1 MNKPYSTLFLLAL
14 AIALAVGCVFLQEQA
29 AALKSAE
36 AEEVYHPELRDA
48 YNSFGLPNQQSLSN
62 RKLFEGNGIALYPD
76 RVLRLDTYPA
86 GGAQYAAETAA
97 AVLEYAPE
105 LEAFYILPIPERAVL
120 EADFPEK
127 TAEYKAFVEEL
138 KTCSGG
144 GVTVLDPLP
153 ELLAHQDEYIHFR
166 TENSW
171 TMRGAFYGAQVFRR
185 ALGYGDDDLNAY
197 RTYMFETFKGGLR
210 RDASSLLAD
219 SEWSDPIAN
228 MERDPFFIHIKGDEP
243 NRQQLTLVNST
254 GEMETIACSTIQMN
268 SIGPSAV
275 IGSNYCHSIVE
286 GKGEGS
292 LILIADSSGQMLI
305 SYLTD
310 LYGKIYIV
318 NAHRDRD
325 FMQDLNTICSSLDV
339 HQVLWAQRG
348 FRVGNRSYMK
358 ALNPFMRKGG

>member
-48 YNSFGLPNQQSLSN
+48 YNAFGLPNQQSLSN

-185 ALGYGDDDLNAY
+185 ALGYEDESLDAY
-197 RTYMFETFKGGLR
+197 RVYVFGRFSGGLNTE
-210 RDASSLLAD
+210 AQSLLGD
-219 SEWSDPIAN
+219 SEWSETIAD
-228 MERDPFFIHIKGDEP
+228 MESDPFFIHIKGDDP
-243 NRQQLTLVNST
+243 NRQQLTFENST

-310 LYGKIYIV
+310 LYGKIYVV
-318 NAHRDRD
+318 NGHTDGN

>member
-1 MNKPYSTLFLLAL
+1 M
-14 AIALAVGCVFLQEQA
+14 
-29 AALKSAE
+29 
-36 AEEVYHPELRDA
+36 
-48 YNSFGLPNQQSLSN
+48 
-62 RKLFEGNGIALYPD
+62 
-76 RVLRLDTYPA
+76 
-86 GGAQYAAETAA
+86 
-97 AVLEYAPE
+97 
-105 LEAFYILPIPERAVL
+105 L

-185 ALGYGDDDLNAY
+185 ALGYEDESLDAY
-197 RTYMFETFKGGLR
+197 RVYVFGKFSGGLNTE
-210 RDASSLLAD
+210 AQSLLGD
-219 SEWSDPIAN
+219 SEWSETIAD
-228 MERDPFFIHIKGDEP
+228 MESDPFFIHIKGDDP
-243 NRQQLTLVNST
+243 NRQQLTFENST

-275 IGSNYCHSIVE
+275 IGSNYLHSIVE
-286 GKGEGS
+286 GQGEGS

-318 NAHRDRD
+318 NAHADRD

>member
-1 MNKPYSTLFLLAL
+1 M
-14 AIALAVGCVFLQEQA
+14 
-29 AALKSAE
+29 
-36 AEEVYHPELRDA
+36 
-48 YNSFGLPNQQSLSN
+48 
-62 RKLFEGNGIALYPD
+62 
-76 RVLRLDTYPA
+76 
-86 GGAQYAAETAA
+86 
-97 AVLEYAPE
+97 
-105 LEAFYILPIPERAVL
+105 L

-153 ELLAHQDEYIHFR
+153 ELLTHQDEYIHFR

-185 ALGYGDDDLNAY
+185 ALGYEDESLDAY
-197 RTYMFETFKGGLR
+197 RVYVFGKFSGGLNTE
-210 RDASSLLAD
+210 AQSLLGD
-219 SEWSDPIAN
+219 SEWSETIAD
-228 MERDPFFIHIKGDEP
+228 MESDPFFIHIKGDDP
-243 NRQQLTLVNST
+243 NRQQLTFENST
-254 GEMETIACSTIQMN
+254 GEMETIACSTIRMN

-318 NAHRDRD
+318 NAHADRD